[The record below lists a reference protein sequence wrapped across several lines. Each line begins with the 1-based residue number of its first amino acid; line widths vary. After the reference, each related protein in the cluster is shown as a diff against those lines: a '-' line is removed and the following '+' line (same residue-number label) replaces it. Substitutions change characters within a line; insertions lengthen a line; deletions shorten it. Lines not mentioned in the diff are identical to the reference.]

1 MRSPITV
8 QLALDSASTMVNC
21 TIKSEEKKEP
31 PHEAPQVTATAVEPQ
46 PGDPALAPQE
56 VANSQAPAQV
66 SSAFFRGTP
75 LVIAPHPAL
84 CLHLVLICPF
94 HQASMLLSSLCA
106 EMISERTMGPPGEP
120 R

>member
-1 MRSPITV
+1 MRSPISV

-56 VANSQAPAQV
+56 AANSLAPAQV
-66 SSAFFRGTP
+66 SRAFFRGTP
-75 LVIAPHPAL
+75 WLLPPTPP
-84 CLHLVLICPF
+84 C
-94 HQASMLLSSLCA
+94 ASTWC
-106 EMISERTMGPPGEP
+106 
-120 R
+120 